1 MGRTRICQS
10 HLCPWSG
17 SPNSRVPGEP
27 SCVEAPGAQGGEA
40 RRGWGGWAQIR
51 TWEGGG
57 EWGGEQGEQ
66 VMTDVTEVG
75 SGAFEQRVGEAP
87 RGQSSASGTW
97 GRFQRSGRYG
107 PLLQVRRSS
116 YSWPRGRAGSLEAGE
131 CPRLPPRPWLPWPGS
146 VGPLRRVL
154 TPQHS
159 SSRREAGRG
168 HRERTGSWKA
178 SVTGFGRFRKGA
190 WQSCPGWKGG
200 HRFSHDSCG
209 TRAMAFAWRVRAE
222 PSAPSGAS
230 SRAGRGPSRRPESHK
245 LSSSG
250 RLLVLE
256 ASLPNMDAASK
267 AALVPC
273 YSATRPL
280 PLIRSFLGY
289 PLESARPATECGFRP
304 R

>member
-1 MGRTRICQS
+1 
-10 HLCPWSG
+10 
-17 SPNSRVPGEP
+17 
-27 SCVEAPGAQGGEA
+27 
-40 RRGWGGWAQIR
+40 
-51 TWEGGG
+51 
-57 EWGGEQGEQ
+57 
-66 VMTDVTEVG
+66 MTDVTEVG

-107 PLLQVRRSS
+107 PLLQVRRSDC
-116 YSWPRGRAGSLEAGE
+116 SWPRGRAGSLEAGE

-200 HRFSHDSCG
+200 HRFSHDGCG

-250 RLLVLE
+250 NLPVLE

-273 YSATRPL
+273 YSATCLL

-289 PLESARPATECGFRP
+289 PSESARPATECGFRP

>member
-1 MGRTRICQS
+1 
-10 HLCPWSG
+10 
-17 SPNSRVPGEP
+17 
-27 SCVEAPGAQGGEA
+27 
-40 RRGWGGWAQIR
+40 
-51 TWEGGG
+51 
-57 EWGGEQGEQ
+57 
-66 VMTDVTEVG
+66 MTDVTEVG
-75 SGAFEQRVGEAP
+75 SGAFEQRAGEAP

-107 PLLQVRRSS
+107 PLLQVGRSD
-116 YSWPRGRAGSLEAGE
+116 YSWPRGRAGSLETGE

-146 VGPLRRVL
+146 VGPLRGVL

-200 HRFSHDSCG
+200 HRFSHDGCG
-209 TRAMAFAWRVRAE
+209 TQAMAFAWRVREE

-280 PLIRSFLGY
+280 PLTRSFLGY
-289 PLESARPATECGFRP
+289 PSESARPATECGFRP